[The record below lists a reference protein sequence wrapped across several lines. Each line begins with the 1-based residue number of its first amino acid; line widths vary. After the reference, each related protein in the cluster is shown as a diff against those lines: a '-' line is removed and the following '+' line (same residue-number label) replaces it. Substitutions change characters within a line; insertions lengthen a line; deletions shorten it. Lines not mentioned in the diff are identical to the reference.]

1 MKLRWLIP
9 CLGFALLVTQL
20 KAQDASPLKTQK
32 DKQSYALGVAVAKS
46 FQSQGIDADP
56 DVVAKGLKDVLA
68 GGKLLM
74 TDDEIR
80 ATMDA
85 FQQQMTQK
93 QAQAMSALAET
104 NKKAGDAFL
113 AENGKKD
120 GVVALPS
127 GLQYKILK
135 TGEGKK
141 PTDGDTVVC
150 QYRGTLVDGTEFDS
164 SYKSG
169 QPATIE
175 IDRVIPGF
183 KEALKLMPTGSKWQF
198 VIPANLAYGERGA
211 GNVIA
216 PNATLIFEVELLSI
230 QDKQPAGA
238 PPAAH

>member
-9 CLGFALLVTQL
+9 CLGFGLLVTQL

-56 DVVAKGLKDVLA
+56 EVVAKGLKDVLA

-85 FQQQMTQK
+85 FQQEMTQK
-93 QAQAMSALAET
+93 QTQALSALAES

-120 GVVALPS
+120 GVVTLPS

-135 TGEGKK
+135 AGDGKK
-141 PTDGDTVVC
+141 PMGSDTVVC

-183 KEALKLMPTGSKWQF
+183 REALMLMPTGSKWQF

-211 GNVIA
+211 GNVVA

-230 QDKQPAGA
+230 QDKQPASVQ
-238 PPAAH
+238 PAAR

>member
-1 MKLRWLIP
+1 M
-9 CLGFALLVTQL
+9 
-20 KAQDASPLKTQK
+20 
-32 DKQSYALGVAVAKS
+32 
-46 FQSQGIDADP
+46 
-56 DVVAKGLKDVLA
+56 
-68 GGKLLM
+68 
-74 TDDEIR
+74 
-80 ATMDA
+80 
-85 FQQQMTQK
+85 
-93 QAQAMSALAET
+93 
-104 NKKAGDAFL
+104 
-113 AENGKKD
+113 
-120 GVVALPS
+120 ALPS

-135 TGEGKK
+135 AGDGKK
-141 PTDGDTVVC
+141 PMDGDTVVC

-198 VIPANLAYGERGA
+198 VIPANLAYGERDA
-211 GNVIA
+211 GNFIA